1 VISADSLLEPEGRL
15 DRRTLWPRL
24 SESKVLDKLDA
35 YIADG
40 YRRGADLATA
50 AERDAYATEW
60 AYWRA
65 FDNVHQR
72 VLVNPST
79 IGLGGQGNAAWLLT
93 QIQDIERQALRAF
106 EAAEAI
112 LVGVVADP
120 TPVTRQSA
128 CVPTLFGL
136 TENVAPPA

>member
-1 VISADSLLEPEGRL
+1 VVASDSLLEPDGRF
-15 DRRTLWPRL
+15 DRRVLWPRL
-24 SESKVLDKLDA
+24 SETKVLDKIDA
-35 YIADG
+35 YLAEG

-60 AYWRA
+60 AYWRG

-79 IGLGGQGNAAWLLT
+79 IGLGGQGNASWLLT
-93 QIQDIERQALRAF
+93 QIQDIERQAIRARD
-106 EAAEAI
+106 AAEAI
-112 LVGVVADP
+112 LVGTVADP

-128 CVPTLFGL
+128 CVPTIFGL
-136 TENVAPPA
+136 TADVSDT